1 MLKLICSAHS
11 CAKDVALQESACEVD
26 YLRVRNIFFTC
37 QKLLDVNYFR
47 VSACKQVYEIQ
58 RDALKRRYMARSVDE
73 AIAAPSA
80 ADVLK
85 EGV

>member
-1 MLKLICSAHS
+1 MDGDLTHDEFKKGLNMA
-11 CAKDVALQESACEVD
+11 
-26 YLRVRNIFFTC
+26 
-37 QKLLDVNYFR
+37 

>member
-1 MLKLICSAHS
+1 MA
-11 CAKDVALQESACEVD
+11 VG
-26 YLRVRNIFFTC
+26 
-37 QKLLDVNYFR
+37 
-47 VSACKQVYEIQ
+47 ACKQVYEIQ